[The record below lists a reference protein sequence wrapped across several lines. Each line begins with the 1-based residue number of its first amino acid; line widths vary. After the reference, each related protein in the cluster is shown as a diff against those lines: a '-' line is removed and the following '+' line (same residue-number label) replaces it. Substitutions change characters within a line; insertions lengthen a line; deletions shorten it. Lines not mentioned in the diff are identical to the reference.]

1 MQPTP
6 VNLRYGTGAIRV
18 HGARRDGRLKAENG
32 FSLNSFFLLECI
44 GARAQLWGLYAFM
57 GTVVVIPPAL

>member
-1 MQPTP
+1 M
-6 VNLRYGTGAIRV
+6 

-32 FSLNSFFLLECI
+32 FSLNGFFLLECI